1 MSDSELQ
8 PAIIIP
14 DAQPKVHGDNM
25 SEQDIQ
31 LRGGEILSGY
41 ESHFELM
48 LGTLLSGCTNDALEG
63 RASTNRMQ
71 DFVDYWDKRNPCPEW
86 QDTPET
92 RQLIQKAK
100 RHLFTRF
107 SPDDSDE
114 KRDNRI
120 AFEQIARMI
129 GATAVHVDS
138 EDKIVQ
144 KLIRIKGL
152 GSVLRIASESAAQ
165 EMAQRLGPK
174 AGESVVYTR
183 EVGFVL
189 DHNKLHMMQALV
201 KDTEVLELIQTQ
213 GFSDIGSYAKA
224 VADGKVHDTNLA
236 LSPSDDVLMQELV
249 RNSSRRKRK
258 TAYMRILATL
268 DTENQ
273 RVSSHNQISDY
284 LRHPGTFWKEYYPNA
299 IALADKADPLP
310 EQAGNKPIQEKRIV
324 NEPTTPRLTPQVK
337 LSLLN
342 ALIPVYY
349 PHVFK
354 KESEIPDATM
364 LVTARTDFIRFSAK
378 SNQAGEG
385 GTVPEHEIQAIQAL
399 RIAVRHN
406 LHGISLGELQQSD
419 KLKIHADQIRDAIQ
433 LMEEG
438 KIFVQ
443 IGEIKLDIG
452 QNQPEHWKIGHK
464 YKEDVAHS
472 VTAIL
477 QTLSTLDRGLE
488 DPIPL
493 CLCARILLDDDPI
506 RAIRRTLRTTAGG
519 MAGSK
524 RVIEQL
530 RGGSTPPSPASVF
543 QENMLRLFSILEQ
556 NVSVSLAH
564 YQWNLSVEDGADGV
578 GTIPLELASTPPVTD
593 IFTYPP
599 RKIHASIHAL
609 TSKLVKTWI
618 DQQGADQSAPLGAR
632 LRKGASL
639 GYADIDSRE
648 VDQTP
653 PNSDN

>member
-1 MSDSELQ
+1 MSDTEFS

-14 DAQPKVHGDNM
+14 DAQPKVYEANVPEPDKQVGNR
-25 SEQDIQ
+25 EVV
-31 LRGGEILSGY
+31 SGY

-63 RASTNRMQ
+63 RTNVNRMQ
-71 DFVDYWDKRNPCPEW
+71 AFVDYWDKRNPYPEW
-86 QDTPET
+86 QDSAAT

-100 RHLFTRF
+100 NHFSTRF
-107 SPDDSDE
+107 LPYDSE
-114 KRDNRI
+114 QKRENRD
-120 AFEQIARMI
+120 AFEQIAKMI
-129 GATAVHVDS
+129 GTAALDVDT

-152 GSVLRIASESAAQ
+152 GSVMRIATESAAQ

-174 AGESVVYTR
+174 AEETVVYTR

-189 DHNKLHMMQALV
+189 DHNKLHMMQTLV
-201 KDTEVLELIQTQ
+201 KDSEVLGLIQTQ
-213 GFSDIGSYAKA
+213 GYADIGTYAKA
-224 VADGKVHDTNLA
+224 VSDGKVKDSNLTVPASNDA
-236 LSPSDDVLMQELV
+236 LVQALV
-249 RNSSRRKRK
+249 RNSSRRRRK
-258 TAYMRILATL
+258 TAYMKILTAL
-268 DTENQ
+268 DTEDHQ
-273 RVSSHNQISDY
+273 ISSHHQISEY
-284 LRHPGTFWKEYYPNA
+284 LRHPGMFWKEYYPNA
-299 IALADKADPLP
+299 TVLADKADTLP
-310 EQAGNKPIQEKRIV
+310 EPTGNKPKLEKRIV
-324 NEPTTPRLTPQVK
+324 NEPISPRLTPQLK

-364 LVTARTDFIRFSAK
+364 LVTARTDFIRFSTK
-378 SNQAGEG
+378 RSQVGEESA
-385 GTVPEHEIQAIQAL
+385 VPEREIQAIQAL
-399 RIAVRHN
+399 RSAVRHN

-419 KLKIHADQIRDAIQ
+419 KLRAHADQIRDAIQ
-433 LMEEG
+433 FIEEG

-452 QNQPEHWKIGHK
+452 QKQPEHWKIGHK

-506 RAIRRTLRTTAGG
+506 RAIRRTLRITAGG
-519 MAGSK
+519 MSDSK
-524 RVIEQL
+524 RVVEQL
-530 RGGSTPPSPASVF
+530 RGKSAPFPTASAF
-543 QENMLRLFSILEQ
+543 QANMLKLFTILEQ

-564 YQWNLSVEDGADGV
+564 YQWNLRVEETPEGAS
-578 GTIPLELASTPPVTD
+578 TIPFELASTPPVTE
-593 IFTYPP
+593 IYTYPP

-618 DQQGADQSAPLGAR
+618 DQQGEEQSTPLGAR
-632 LRKGASL
+632 LRKGTSL
-639 GYADIDSRE
+639 GYAEIDHRE
-648 VDQTP
+648 IDQTP
-653 PNSDN
+653 LDSEE